1 MRNRT
6 GRLFGV
12 SAFALGAMACSGAS
26 GKLPLAQGDPA
37 VVDASSGA
45 SDSASSTLASATGD
59 ATTDA
64 ATTPPSDATTMTDEA
79 ATTANPCAGLAV
91 CDDFESTALGQ
102 PPRPSLWSIG
112 APDCSPQR
120 GTAVIDSTQAHSGK
134 HSVKVVNDFGAN
146 ATPPAY
152 CDHVFFNN
160 TTAFAGAMGQ
170 DVYARFYVYL
180 GEPLDPASDMH
191 VTFATMT
198 DNANGGDQLRIGV
211 ASNVFVWNRKSDNA
225 YLPELDTGNQAI
237 NTQAPATLQP
247 ATNAWF
253 CVEFHIDQAAGTID
267 TWIDGTEYP
276 GLADT
281 GTPVTDVSTVWLSGG
296 HATWMPQISSFGL
309 GWETYVNRA
318 SDAMVL
324 WFDDVAIA
332 NRRIGCLG
340 ADGGP

>member
-6 GRLFGV
+6 GRLFGL

-26 GKLPLAQGDPA
+26 GKLPPAQGDPA
-37 VVDASSGA
+37 VADASGGT
-45 SDSASSTLASATGD
+45 SDSASSSVTAD

-64 ATTPPSDATTMTDEA
+64 ATTPPDDATTAAEA

-120 GTAVIDSTQAHSGK
+120 GTAVVDSTQAHSGK
-134 HSVKVVNDFGAN
+134 HSVKVVNDFGAS
-146 ATPPAY
+146 AAAPAY

-160 TTAFAGAMGQ
+160 TSAFTGAMGQ
-170 DVYARFYVYL
+170 DVYARFYVYF
-180 GEPLDPASDMH
+180 GEPLDPDPTMNH

-198 DNANGGDQLRIGV
+198 DNANGGDQFRIGV
-211 ASNVFVWNRKSDNA
+211 ASSVFVWDRKSDDA
-225 YLPELDTGNQAI
+225 YLPELDTGNGAI
-237 NTQAPATLQP
+237 NTPASLQP
-247 ATNAWF
+247 TTNAWF

-267 TWIDGTEYP
+267 TWVDGTEYP

-309 GWETYVNRA
+309 GWETYYDKAN
-318 SDAMVL
+318 DAMVV

-340 ADGGP
+340 PDGGP